1 MFNPFENKKSMN
13 SILKINIM
21 RFNNNLFSLLLVT
34 FFLFSSA
41 VLTAQNGFQLSSTQ
55 EFKVSGTSTLHD
67 WDMVSEGARG
77 QATIVVENGEI
88 KEIQNLRVD
97 LPVKSL
103 KSGNNRMDRTAYSA
117 IDADKH
123 DYVRF
128 ELTGV
133 RNITSQQVLATG
145 NLTVAGTT
153 RPVTLRTNYTVNG
166 NSVQFSGAH
175 NIKFSQFD
183 VDPPTALLGTVRTG
197 DDLKIAFD
205 ANFNP
210 SSRAK

>member
-1 MFNPFENKKSMN
+1 
-13 SILKINIM
+13 M
-21 RFNNNLFSLLLVT
+21 RFNKNLFSLFVT
-34 FFLFSSA
+34 FFVLLSSGI
-41 VLTAQNGFQLSSTQ
+41 LTAQNGYQLGSGQ
-55 EFKVSGTSTLHD
+55 EFMVSGTSTLHD
-67 WDMVSEGARG
+67 WDMVSEGALG

-117 IDADKH
+117 VDADKH

-128 ELTGV
+128 ELTGI

-145 NLTVAGTT
+145 NLTIAGTT
-153 RPVTLRTNYTVNG
+153 RPVTLRTDYAVNG
-166 NSVQFSGAH
+166 SSVQFSGAH
-175 NIKFSQFD
+175 SIKFTQFD

-205 ANFNP
+205 VNFNP

>member
-1 MFNPFENKKSMN
+1 
-13 SILKINIM
+13 M
-21 RFNNNLFSLLLVT
+21 RFNKNLFSLLIA
-34 FFLFSSA
+34 FFVLLSSG
-41 VLTAQNGFQLSSTQ
+41 VLTAQNGYQLGSGQ

-117 IDADKH
+117 VDADKH

-128 ELTGV
+128 EITGI

-145 NLTVAGTT
+145 NLTIAGTS
-153 RPVTLRTNYTVNG
+153 RPVTLRTDYTVNG

-175 NIKFSQFD
+175 TIKFTQFD

-205 ANFNP
+205 VSFNP
-210 SSRAK
+210 SGRAK